1 MLDPPKKIY
10 ARTPTSNPTKII
22 IKLKHFTGKKAKK
35 KKKAFSYLALAL
47 NIIQLS
53 YYFFRRKKACLKI
66 NMLPLK
72 LLILVVYSLP
82 DHKNWNLFSS
92 LVALY
97 LCFSTVTIG

>member
-53 YYFFRRKKACLKI
+53 YYFSRRKKACLKI
-66 NMLPLK
+66 NLLPRE
-72 LLILVVYSLP
+72 LLILVVDSLP